1 MRNSNTL
8 DYYDNHSDEFYKNTV
23 DVEFAATQQRFLQKL
38 KKGSTILDFGCG
50 SGRDTLYFLE
60 QGYHVDAID
69 GSVELCRLA
78 SEHTGIKVKNMLF
91 QELSAVEQ
99 YDGIWACSSI
109 LHLPSETLT
118 EVMGKMQIALKKKG
132 IIYTSFKYGI
142 FAGERNGRYFTDMT
156 EETFAEFLNGING
169 LEIEEEWIT
178 LDVRP
183 EREEERWLNL
193 ILLKR

>member
-78 SEHTGIKVKNMLF
+78 SEYTGIKVKNMLF

-178 LDVRP
+178 SDVRP